1 MPDRIII
8 TFEPERPGHYGGP
21 ATLFVIPRY
30 STRGALM
37 PWYTSLPS
45 SSAIASA
52 FPPQAPGA
60 NAIHPDDIIL
70 PEPVVYAS
78 NDGTM
83 FGVTNIQLHPH
94 EREVLLHSD
103 NVNQY
108 VIRIR
113 PRNVPEPEVPL
124 NQAPDSG
131 PINNVPDISDNETTY
146 HSPDMRP
153 QHDGNNQ

>member
-21 ATLFVIPRY
+21 ATF
-30 STRGALM
+30 
-37 PWYTSLPS
+37 LPS

-60 NAIHPDDIIL
+60 NAIHPDDQIIL

-103 NVNQY
+103 NVNHDSY
-108 VIRIR
+108 T
-113 PRNVPEPEVPL
+113 PANVPEPEVPL